1 MDGANIEIRKEI
13 GPENMFIFG
22 AEAHEIADLRKKVE
36 EQTIVMDSRLRRVLD
51 AIAEGQFG
59 NAQEFDPIQNVFRYG
74 HDYYLL
80 AYDFPSYVEAQN
92 RVDQCFLNNYE
103 WTRKS
108 IMSVAGS
115 GKFSSD
121 RTIKQYAEQI
131 WNIKPVRRP
140 GPVSISVER
149 LSHMGV
155 VSRDVIT
162 PMGASPSNS
171 ISLERMTPNMNHTS
185 HFSRSTGF

>member
-1 MDGANIEIRKEI
+1 LESI
-13 GPENMFIFG
+13 GRGEFG
-22 AEAHEIADLRKKVE
+22 DP
-36 EQTIVMDSRLRRVLD
+36 
-51 AIAEGQFG
+51 
-59 NAQEFDPIQNVFRYG
+59 QEFDPIQNVFRYG

-80 AYDFPSYVEAQN
+80 AYDFPSYCEAQN
-92 RVDQCFLNNYE
+92 RVDQCYLNNYE
-103 WTRKS
+103 WTRKT

-121 RTIKQYAEQI
+121 RTIRQYAEQI

-149 LSHMGV
+149 LSHLGV
-155 VSRDVIT
+155 VSRDVIS

-171 ISLERMTPNMNHTS
+171 ISLERMTPQNTHS
-185 HFSRSTGF
+185 FSRSTGF